1 MCPTCLLVLPKRE
14 NLGVKTKQINTQWN
28 VLFRP
33 KKPLTRNNIN
43 TQVIIDKKIP
53 NTIPC
58 SDQKPYKKKEI
69 IHMIMFLLSLYVL
82 FFLLRGNNTQD
93 NVLTQ
98 HKLWYKMTLI
108 IITSFPW
115 VFLNN

>member
-58 SDQKPYKKKEI
+58 SDKKPYKK
-69 IHMIMFLLSLYVL
+69 
-82 FFLLRGNNTQD
+82 GNNTHD
-93 NVLTQ
+93 NVFIKSLCFIFFT
-98 HKLWYKMTLI
+98 KRK
-108 IITSFPW
+108 
-115 VFLNN
+115 